1 MQQQNWSFRVIFCGS
16 REVSIVNLTLRGV
29 IVSLSGLLETH
40 DRLKNERE
48 WLAIVVENEV
58 QMKLTIDGSASR
70 VMGKPTFQFE

>member
-1 MQQQNWSFRVIFCGS
+1 M
-16 REVSIVNLTLRGV
+16 NLTLRGV

-48 WLAIVVENEV
+48 WLAIVVENEF

-70 VMGKPTFQFE
+70 VMCKPTFQFEVRQRVLTPDAKETHHRLRP